1 MVLKTLRLN
10 VVTWTWLIGKMKP
23 LDTRTTEGKN
33 VVNWILNTPFNSHVE
48 GLDLNTTFIGGNIR
62 KINGS

>member
-23 LDTRTTEGKN
+23 LDTRTTEEKN
-33 VVNWILNTPFNSHVE
+33 VVNWILNTPFNSQ
-48 GLDLNTTFIGGNIR
+48 GLDLNTTFIGGNVR